1 MSTQFSDEQL
11 AFLSKMAEQYIW
23 WKSAEEAME
32 QPSRVVAQVM
42 ELGSTEDVIT
52 LIKKF
57 QESEFVDVLAGAE
70 SGWFTPKSWNFWH
83 IHCGLETPPLP
94 ERQIEGEI

>member
-1 MSTQFSDEQL
+1 MSTQLYSDEQL

-42 ELGSTEDVIT
+42 ELGGICNLRLD
-52 LIKKF
+52 F
-57 QESEFVDVLAGAE
+57 
-70 SGWFTPKSWNFWH
+70 N
-83 IHCGLETPPLP
+83 
-94 ERQIEGEI
+94 